1 MSLIIRSL
9 SYVHPDRE
17 KLFHELNLTV
27 GKGEKAALV
36 GLNGM
41 GKSTL
46 LQLIAGIS
54 LPTSGEIIRPESSW
68 YVPQHL
74 GQYDHLSIAEALKI
88 DVKLNAMQA
97 ILNGSVDAGYFEDL
111 DDDWEVEE
119 KLEMALA
126 KWGIGH
132 FSAHRL
138 MGTLSGGQKTKVFL
152 AGIEVH
158 QPGIILFDEPTNHL
172 DTNSRGMLYDL
183 ITQHK
188 ATILAVSHD
197 RTLLNLL
204 NKTLVL
210 SQTGIEVFG
219 GNFDFYLEQRQEKV
233 NALQAKLEEQAK
245 TLKQSQQKARDMA
258 EQRQKKEA
266 KGKSE
271 GLSNSL
277 PRIVAGGLK
286 SKAQQST
293 AKVLDAH
300 HEKISDLAEHIRETR
315 SQIQQYQQLHINIAA
330 SNLHHGKILI
340 DANNI
345 NYSYNGNALWKALT
359 FQVRSGD
366 RLHIEGDNG
375 VGKTTLLK
383 IITGAVEPTE
393 GQYMS
398 PDFSYLYL
406 DQDYTMIKP
415 DLSLYEQVQKYNH
428 DGLQEHELKS
438 LLIYSQFS
446 REMFDRKCIGLSGG
460 EKMKLALCCLAISKQ
475 APDMLIL
482 DEPTNNLDIQSLKI
496 LTSAVKNFNGT
507 LLVISHD
514 QHFIKEI
521 GINSQIS
528 MIKNSLHS

>member
-9 SYVHPDRE
+9 SYTHPDGE
-17 KLFHELNLTV
+17 KLFHELNLAL

-46 LQLIAGIS
+46 LQLIAGII
-54 LPTSGEIIRPESSW
+54 LPTSGEIMLSESCW

-97 ILNGSVDAGYFEDL
+97 ILNGSVDPVYFTDL
-111 DDDWEVEE
+111 DDDWEIEE
-119 KLEMALA
+119 KAEMALA
-126 KWGIGH
+126 KWGLEH
-132 FSAHRL
+132 FSAHHF
-138 MGTLSGGQKTKVFL
+138 MGSLSGGQKTKVFL
-152 AGIEVH
+152 AGIEIH
-158 QPGIILFDEPTNHL
+158 QPRIILLDEPTNHL
-172 DTNSRGMLYDL
+172 DTNSRKMLYDL
-183 ITQHK
+183 VTQHQS
-188 ATILAVSHD
+188 TILTVSHD
-197 RTLLNLL
+197 RTLLNRLH
-204 NKTLVL
+204 KTLAL

-233 NALQAKLEEQAK
+233 NALQAKLEEQTK

-266 KGKSE
+266 KGKSA
-271 GLSNSL
+271 GQSNSL

-286 SKAQQST
+286 SKAEQST

-300 HEKISDLAEHIRETR
+300 HEKISGLAEHIRETR
-315 SQIQQYQQLHINIAA
+315 SQIQQYQALYINIAA
-330 SNLHHGKILI
+330 SHLHHGKILI
-340 DANNI
+340 DANNV
-345 NYSYNGNALWKALT
+345 NYGYHGNALWETLS

-375 VGKTTLLK
+375 AGKTTLLK
-383 IITGAVEPTE
+383 MITGAIEPTE

-415 DLSLYEQVQKYNH
+415 NLSLYEQVQKYNH

-446 REMFDRKCIGLSGG
+446 QEMFDRKCIGLSGG

-482 DEPTNNLDIQSLKI
+482 DEPTNNLDVQSLEI
-496 LTSAVKNFNGT
+496 LTSAVKNFTGT

-521 GINSQIS
+521 GVTSQIS
-528 MIKNSLHS
+528 LTKNSLHL